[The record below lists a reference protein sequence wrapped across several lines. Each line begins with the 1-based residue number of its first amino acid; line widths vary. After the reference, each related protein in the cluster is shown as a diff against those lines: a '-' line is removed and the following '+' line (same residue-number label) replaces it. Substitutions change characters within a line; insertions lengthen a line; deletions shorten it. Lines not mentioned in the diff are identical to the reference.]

1 MWFISD
7 TARLTRERA
16 AVAALMSEADWL
28 QDADWRLTADA
39 RVKLDFTI
47 AIGDQR
53 YVLRMTYP
61 KLFPSRRRKSRRW
74 VRTIGCRPINT
85 AMKRGI
91 SAFSIAPITGC
102 PRSPA
107 PT

>member
-7 TARLTRERA
+7 PARLTRERA

-53 YVLRMTYP
+53 YVLRMGYGP
-61 KLFPSRRRKSRRW
+61 WRGGARRPDAR
-74 VRTIGCRPINT
+74 IP
-85 AMKRGI
+85 
-91 SAFSIAPITGC
+91 
-102 PRSPA
+102 
-107 PT
+107 